1 MLPVTSQIT
10 LWLHCY
16 YLLQVLVKM
25 SGEFY
30 MKFVKPKDADP
41 DPILLEAFNVS
52 RGEATISFDT

>member
-1 MLPVTSQIT
+1 
-10 LWLHCY
+10 
-16 YLLQVLVKM
+16 M

-52 RGEATISFDT
+52 RGEATISFDTWWCVYFNVNR